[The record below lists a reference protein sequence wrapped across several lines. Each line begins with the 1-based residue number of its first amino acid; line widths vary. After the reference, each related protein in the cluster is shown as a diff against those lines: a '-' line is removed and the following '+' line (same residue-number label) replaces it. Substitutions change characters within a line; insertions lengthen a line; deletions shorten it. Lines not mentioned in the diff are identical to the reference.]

1 MSVNPKICATLAL
14 YFWWG
19 VTSAQSYL
27 QRIVVVDKSEI
38 LNALPVYHDAMKYL
52 DDREKTWRR
61 EEEELMAEL
70 GRVKDEV
77 RIGEV
82 MSPVERVEE
91 KRRRCDDLQR
101 VIDSMKVARYAP
113 GGEYEKEY
121 KRVVGPILGV
131 IKREIEN
138 YAVRNKVSMVLDK
151 KERGVLYVDNF
162 SDISTLIL
170 EKVKKNYKKE

>member
-1 MSVNPKICATLAL
+1 M
-14 YFWWG
+14 
-19 VTSAQSYL
+19 
-27 QRIVVVDKSEI
+27 
-38 LNALPVYHDAMKYL
+38 
-52 DDREKTWRR
+52 
-61 EEEELMAEL
+61 
-70 GRVKDEV
+70 
-77 RIGEV
+77 
-82 MSPVERVEE
+82 
-91 KRRRCDDLQR
+91 QR

-131 IKREIEN
+131 IKKEIEN

>member
-1 MSVNPKICATLAL
+1 MAL

-82 MSPVERVEE
+82 MSPEERV
-91 KRRRCDDLQR
+91 
-101 VIDSMKVARYAP
+101 
-113 GGEYEKEY
+113 
-121 KRVVGPILGV
+121 
-131 IKREIEN
+131 
-138 YAVRNKVSMVLDK
+138 
-151 KERGVLYVDNF
+151 
-162 SDISTLIL
+162 
-170 EKVKKNYKKE
+170 